1 MSKYFRKDNEFVY
14 LTDDYM
20 EFYIPLDFFDQS
32 KRFAVDFSSYIE
44 TLGLFY
50 VGIFEK
56 GSFKEFKVMKQP
68 YTITVYVY
76 DSENRTVQLPDGETV
91 CKVLKYNKNAALMNS
106 KIIQDAQS
114 SLEYLDLVMGGKV
127 PSSVPYNMVAIFCQ
141 KNKMVNK
148 VNFGVRPEVEEMVIA
163 LNYRNPND
171 LSEPF
176 AITYGGNLAVSPH
189 AYTTVGTRQICQYAS
204 TFSSLTFE
212 DMDAMLTTSINRS
225 RKKGKEKFSPIEDVI
240 KM

>member
-14 LTDDYM
+14 LDADYM
-20 EFYIPLDFFDQS
+20 EFYIPLDFFDPS
-32 KRFAVDFSSYIE
+32 KRYAVDFSSYIE

-56 GSFKEFKVMKQP
+56 GKLLNYRVMKQP
-68 YTITVYVY
+68 YQITVYVY
-76 DSENRTVQLPDGETV
+76 DSETRLVDLPTGEV
-91 CKVLKYNKNAALMNS
+91 PCKVLKFNKNAKLMNS

-114 SLEYLDLVMGGKV
+114 SLQYLDMLMGGKI
-127 PSSVPYNMVAIFCQ
+127 PSSVPYDMAATLCQ
-141 KNKMVNK
+141 KNKDVNK
-148 VNFGVRPEVEEMVIA
+148 VNFGVRPEVEEMVIS
-163 LNYRNPND
+163 LHYRNPKN

-176 AITYGGNLAVSPH
+176 AIAYGSELSVSPY
-189 AYTTVGTRQICQYAS
+189 AYTMVGTRQICQYAS

-212 DMDAMLTTSINRS
+212 DMDSMLTTSINRS
-225 RKKGKEKFSPIEDVI
+225 RNKGKEQFSPIEEVI

>member
-1 MSKYFRKDNEFVY
+1 MSKFFRKDDSFVY
-14 LTDDYM
+14 LTADYM
-20 EFYIPLDFFDQS
+20 EFYIPIDFFDQT
-32 KRFAVDFSSYIE
+32 KKYAIDYSSYIE

-50 VGIFEK
+50 VGIFENGK
-56 GSFKEFKVMKQP
+56 VKEYKVMKQP
-68 YTITVYVY
+68 YQITLYVY
-76 DSENRTVQLPDGETV
+76 DAENSMIALPSGETP
-91 CKVLKYNKNAALMNS
+91 CKVLKYHKGAKLMNS

-114 SLEYLDLVMGGKV
+114 SLQYLDMVMAGKV
-127 PSSVPYNMVAIFCQ
+127 PPSVPYDMVASLCQ
-141 KNKMVNK
+141 KNKLVNK

-163 LNYRNPND
+163 LNYRNPNN

-176 AITYGGNLAVSPH
+176 SKVYGSDLSISPY

-212 DMDAMLTTSINRS
+212 DMDSMLTTSINRS
-225 RKKGKEKFSPIEDVI
+225 RNKGTEQYSPIEEII

>member
-1 MSKYFRKDNEFVY
+1 MSALFHKDNNFIY
-14 LTDDYM
+14 LDADYM

-32 KRFAVDFSSYIE
+32 KRYAVDFSSYIE

-50 VGIFEK
+50 VEVFENGK
-56 GSFKEFKVMKQP
+56 LKNYRVMKQP
-68 YTITVYVY
+68 YQITVYVY
-76 DSENRTVQLPDGETV
+76 DSENRMVSLPSGDTP
-91 CKVLKYNKNAALMNS
+91 CKVLKFNKNAKLMNS

-114 SLEYLDLVMGGKV
+114 SLQYLDMVMGGKV
-127 PSSVPYNMVAIFCQ
+127 PPSVPYDMAASLCQ

-163 LNYRNPND
+163 LNYRNPSD
-171 LSEPF
+171 LSEQF
-176 AITYGGNLAVSPH
+176 SKVYGSDLSVSPY

-212 DMDAMLTTSINRS
+212 DMDAMITTSINRS
-225 RKKGKEKFSPIEDVI
+225 RKKGKEQFSPIEEVI

>member
-1 MSKYFRKDNEFVY
+1 MAGYFRKDSNYVY
-14 LTDDYM
+14 LDTDYM
-20 EFYIPLDFFDQS
+20 EFYIPLEFFDQS
-32 KRFAVDFSSYIE
+32 KRYAIDYSSYIE

-50 VGIFEK
+50 VGIFENGK
-56 GSFKEFKVMKQP
+56 LKNYRVMKQP
-68 YTITVYVY
+68 YQITVYVY
-76 DSENRTVQLPDGETV
+76 DSENRNINLPGGETP
-91 CKVLKYNKNAALMNS
+91 CKVLKYNKNMKLMNS

-114 SLEYLDLVMGGKV
+114 SLQYLDMVMNGKV
-127 PSSVPYNMVAIFCQ
+127 PSSVPYDMAASLCQ

-163 LNYRNPND
+163 LNYRNPSD

-176 AITYGGNLAVSPH
+176 AKIYGGDINVSPY
-189 AYTTVGTRQICQYAS
+189 AYVTVGTRQICQYAS

-212 DMDAMLTTSINRS
+212 DMDSMLTTSINRS
-225 RKKGKEKFSPIEDVI
+225 RNKGTEQFSPIEEII